1 MTGQQQ
7 VIELLQRHLA
17 GAATATDG
25 LADLAG
31 SAGSDQQL
39 AELLSRREAQLER
52 DLAEAEQAELRTEEE
67 ARRLSERREPAE
79 DVRRRVAELAAQLDV
94 AHGLLDDMA
103 AALGACPACFG
114 ADDTCWWC
122 RGRGAPGFT
131 TPDPGLFDRLVR
143 PAVVM
148 HARMHRRDRST
159 VTTDPPS
166 MREGTTHD

>member
-1 MTGQQQ
+1 P
-7 VIELLQRHLA
+7 
-17 GAATATDG
+17 GAATDTEG
-25 LADLAG
+25 LAGLAG
-31 SAGSDQQL
+31 LAGSDQQL
-39 AELLSRREAQLER
+39 AQLLSRREAQLER
-52 DLAEAEQAELRTEEE
+52 DLAEAEQDELRSEGE
-67 ARRLSERREPAE
+67 ARRLSGHREPADAE
-79 DVRRRVAELAAQLDV
+79 DVRRRLAGLAAQLDA
-94 AHGLLDDMA
+94 AHGLLDDVA

-114 ADDTCWWC
+114 ADETCWWC

-131 TPDPGLFDRLVR
+131 TPEPELFDRLVR